1 MRFDINLASAPYQD
15 ARSFYLRYGSALGG
29 VALLTLILLGVAFR
43 EWSST
48 RAVSAKIDEVHHAS
62 TELDRRKAEAEHI
75 LSLPENRG
83 TRDGSQF
90 VNQLI
95 ARKSFSWTQVFAQ
108 LEQVMPAQIHVVSIS
123 PELNSADQLSMKM
136 ILAGESLDKA
146 VQLMHNLEKS
156 PNFRDPQI
164 LAQQADRAAAGGG
177 DNIDVQ
183 VSALYV
189 PTITRPE
196 AETPRA
202 VAVRQKRGKK

>member
-1 MRFDINLASAPYQD
+1 MRFDINLASTPYQD
-15 ARSFYLRYGSALGG
+15 ARAFYLRFGSGLAALA
-29 VALLTLILLGVAFR
+29 VLTLVLLGAAWH

-48 RAVSAKIDEVHHAS
+48 RSVSTKIDEVHHA
-62 TELDRRKAEAEHI
+62 TAELDRRKAEAERI
-75 LSLPENRG
+75 LNLPENRG
-83 TRDGSQF
+83 TRGGSQF

-95 ARKSFSWTQVFAQ
+95 ARKAFSWTQVFAQ
-108 LEQVMPAQIHVVSIS
+108 LEQVMPNQIHVVSIS
-123 PELNSADQLSMKM
+123 PELNSGDQLSMKM

-164 LAQQADRAAAGGG
+164 LAQQADRATNG

-189 PTITRPE
+189 PTVRPTQPE
-196 AETPRA
+196 IASTPAARP
-202 VAVRQKRGKK
+202 KRGKK